1 MNSPRRAFGF
11 GAAAGAAMTL
21 VAGAVLIGTQ
31 DLRAAMYLVPGV
43 AIAALL
49 GSRHASENRLAFLF
63 AAGCV
68 TGVVGGMVAVMG
80 PASIIGFF
88 VMLPW
93 VIPAA
98 LAGWLI
104 GRVVQR

>member
-1 MNSPRRAFGF
+1 MTSPRRAFGF

-21 VAGAVLIGTQ
+21 LAGTVLTGTQ
-31 DLRAAMYLVPGV
+31 DLRAAVYLIPGV

-49 GSRHASENRLAFLF
+49 GSRQAASNRLAFLF

-68 TGVVGGMVAVMG
+68 VGVVGGMIAVMG

-88 VMLPW
+88 VMLPF
-93 VIPAA
+93 VVPAA
-98 LAGWLI
+98 LIGWLI